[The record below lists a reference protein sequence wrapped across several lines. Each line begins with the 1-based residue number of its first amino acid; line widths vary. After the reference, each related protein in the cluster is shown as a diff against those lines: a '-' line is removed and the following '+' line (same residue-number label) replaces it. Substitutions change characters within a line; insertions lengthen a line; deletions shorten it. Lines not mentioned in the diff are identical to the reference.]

1 MTHLRLKFFSVA
13 AATLLFS
20 LSSAQSSMGTPI
32 DSLTSNTLPQ
42 TVQDAETETEQLVEQ
57 GRQQL
62 AQGELQGAAHT
73 LEQALNLYQ
82 QLDPSQKEATDEQ
95 IKLLTQLVEIYTSL
109 NDFNKTIEYSQAG
122 LAIAQEIEDPNT
134 ELKFLLTLGDAYNS
148 LDKYNQA
155 LESAKASLSIA
166 QKLQDFQAQA
176 AAFTTLASA
185 YKSLAS
191 TKSDYQK
198 ATQAAMSGLTTAWK
212 VKDSKS
218 EAKALG
224 ILSSVYSSLRE
235 NSAAMAFAKRA
246 FKVAKTNNISTVAAS
261 SILTL
266 AGIQLEEGDYQ
277 QVIESTRQ
285 GRYFLKE
292 LQPNDSDRAALVA
305 QSLAYFGQGES
316 QKSVEL
322 LKQGLTVV
330 QKAESPLIEA
340 LALIVLSLNH
350 SDSGEFQK
358 AIELINQSRDIA
370 QEQKNKDLEA
380 LTLEVLGGIYK
391 QSNQVE
397 AAIAAYQT
405 SISIRDTY
413 SAQARL
419 AHLYQDLGQ
428 LGTATIY
435 YKQAINQYEQNTTI
449 KIAGLPSWLQS
460 SFPKAIQEVDGV
472 PTASMYRSLAK
483 LLLVQKRLPEA
494 QQVLEL
500 MKNQELRA
508 YSESEYSDNTEDTT
522 QPAKL
527 TLMPLEQRILQ
538 DYGSLIAFGYQLDEC
553 QKTQC
558 NQLDQLLQKR
568 TLLTEHYQD
577 VLKQLEAKVR
587 DNRIYDEAFVDPS
600 QFAQKAKRIVES
612 QPDTVLIYPLVL
624 DDKIW
629 LLWSSKGGIFKSLEV
644 SGVSQAQLEVTVLQF
659 RQLLQ
664 NRLSNIDELQA
675 TGKQLYD
682 WLIKPLEG
690 ELKDNKIHNLIFSLD
705 RSTRYIPMSALYDG
719 EKYLIENY
727 TVSTI
732 VSTQFTPTSPRN
744 NLLEEDASQ
753 NPVTVGSRNVREP
766 DPRFPSSSVA
776 SLTLKHSL
784 IAEQPTSTPP
794 SPTSLEPSIL
804 ALGVSKAVAG
814 FRPLPFVSAEIDA
827 IVRQDTGE
835 LSGIYPGQKFLNDD
849 FDFFALRDNV
859 YNHQV
864 LHIATH
870 GEFLPGRANQSYL
883 LLGTGGRLAIPD
895 IETWL
900 NLQGIDLVVLSACET
915 ALGGPGLN
923 GREIAGIGYYFLKGG
938 AQTVVA
944 SLWNVD
950 ERSTFLLMEEFYQN
964 LVKGTLE
971 SPVTKA
977 ESLRQ
982 AQLALIRGGELD
994 DQSPITEES
1003 NSLRSQESPT
1013 QSLPS
1018 TLDKNRF
1025 THPFYW
1031 SPFIIMGSGL

>member
-13 AATLLFS
+13 TVTLLFS
-20 LSSAQSSMGTPI
+20 LSFAQSTRGT
-32 DSLTSNTLPQ
+32 SVENFTSNTLPQ
-42 TVQDAETETEQLVEQ
+42 AVQDATDETEQLIQQ
-57 GRQQL
+57 GNEQL
-62 AQGELQGAAHT
+62 AQGELQDAAHT
-73 LEQALNLYQ
+73 LEQALNLYKE
-82 QLDPSQKEATDEQ
+82 LAHPAHLQKETTDEQ
-95 IKLLTQLVEIYTSL
+95 IKLLSQLVEIYSSL
-109 NDFNKTIEYSQAG
+109 NDFNKTIEYSQSG
-122 LAIAQEIEDPNT
+122 LAIARKIEDPNT

-148 LDKYNQA
+148 LGNYHQA
-155 LESAKASLSIA
+155 LESAKTSLNIA

-176 AAFTTLASA
+176 TAFNTLASA

-235 NSAAMAFAKRA
+235 NSAAIAFAKRA
-246 FKVAKTNNISTVAAS
+246 LKVAQTNKISTVAAS
-261 SILTL
+261 STLTL

-277 QVIESTRQ
+277 QVIELTRQ
-285 GRYFLKE
+285 GRYYLKE
-292 LQPNDSDRAALVA
+292 LKQNDSDSAALVA
-305 QSLAYFGQGES
+305 QSLGYFGQGNS
-316 QKSVEL
+316 KKSLEL
-322 LKQGLTVV
+322 AEQGLTNA
-330 QKAESPLIEA
+330 QATKSPLMEA
-340 LALIVLSLNH
+340 LALTVLSLSY
-350 SDSGEFQK
+350 SDIGDSQK
-358 AIELINQSRDIA
+358 AIELINQSRTIA
-370 QEQKNKDLEA
+370 QEQNNKDLEA
-380 LTLEVLGGIYK
+380 LSLEVLGEIYRTSK
-391 QSNQVE
+391 QEQD
-397 AAIAAYQT
+397 AIAAYQK

-419 AHLYQDLGQ
+419 ARLYQDLGQ

-435 YKQAINQYEQNTTI
+435 YKQAINEYERNATI
-449 KIAGLPSWLQS
+449 KIDGLPSWLQI
-460 SFPKAIQEVDGV
+460 SFPKTIQEVNGV

-500 MKNQELRA
+500 MKEQELRA
-508 YSESEYSDNTEDTT
+508 YSESEFSDNTADSP
-522 QPAKL
+522 QPATL
-527 TLMPLEQRILQ
+527 TLMPVEQRIVQ

-553 QKTQC
+553 QRTQC
-558 NQLDQLLQKR
+558 PQLEQLLQKR
-568 TLLTEHYQD
+568 SLLTEHYQD
-577 VLKQLEAKVR
+577 VLKHLETKVR
-587 DNRIYDEAFVDPS
+587 DNRIYDEAFVDPG
-600 QFAQKAKRIVES
+600 QFAQKAQKIVES
-612 QPDTVLIYPLVL
+612 QPNTVLIYPLVL
-624 DDKIW
+624 DDQIW
-629 LLWSSKGGIFKSLEV
+629 LLWSSKGGILKSVEV
-644 SGVSQAQLEVTVLQF
+644 TGVSQAQLEVTVLQF

-690 ELKDNKIHNLIFSLD
+690 ELKENNIHNLIFSLD
-705 RSTRYIPMSALYDG
+705 RSTRYIPMSALFDG

-732 VSTQFTPTSPRN
+732 VSTQFTPTSPQPN
-744 NLLEEDASQ
+744 TLEEEDAQ
-753 NPVTVGSRNVREP
+753 NSVTVGTRNVSEP
-766 DPRFPSSSVA
+766 VA

-784 IAEQPTSTPP
+784 MTQQPPSVSP
-794 SPTSLEPSIL
+794 SPTSSEPSIL

-814 FRPLPFVSAEIDA
+814 FRPLPFVTPELDA
-827 IVRQDTGE
+827 IVRQDPEGS
-835 LSGIYPGQKFLNDD
+835 SGIYPGQKFLDED

-859 YNHQV
+859 YNHQI

-883 LLGTGGRLAIPD
+883 LLGTGQWLAIPD

-900 NLQGIDLVVLSACET
+900 NLQRIDLVVLSACET

-923 GREIAGIGYYFLKGG
+923 GREVAGIGYYFLKGG
-938 AQTVVA
+938 ARTVVA

-950 ERSTFLLMEEFYQN
+950 ERSTFLLMQEFYHN
-964 LVKGTLE
+964 LAQSTLT

-977 ESLRQ
+977 EALRQ
-982 AQLALIRGGELD
+982 AQLALIKGSELD
-994 DQSPITEES
+994 DQSPITLAP
-1003 NSLRSQESPT
+1003 NSMRSQTRPN
-1013 QSLPS
+1013 QPLQS
-1018 TLDKNRF
+1018 TLDKSRF

-1031 SPFIIMGSGL
+1031 SSFIIMGSGL